1 MSADKGLFIVFEGG
15 DGSGKSTQMALIA
28 DFLAARGFDIVRT
41 REPGGTEI
49 GEKIRKILLDPA
61 NGEMQDVAEMLLYA
75 AARAQLT
82 RELVLPALEA
92 GKVVLCDRWV
102 LSSLVYQG
110 EVRGL
115 GGAVAEV
122 NEFATGGLEPDLL
135 ILLDIDPE
143 VGLARAGRDG
153 VDRLEGEGVAWHRRV
168 REAYLEHA
176 KNMKNAVVV
185 DASGRAEQIHAVI
198 IAEVEKVLGQ

>member
-153 VDRLEGEGVAWHRRV
+153 VDRLESEGVAWHRRV

-185 DASGRAEQIHAVI
+185 DASGRAEQIHEVI